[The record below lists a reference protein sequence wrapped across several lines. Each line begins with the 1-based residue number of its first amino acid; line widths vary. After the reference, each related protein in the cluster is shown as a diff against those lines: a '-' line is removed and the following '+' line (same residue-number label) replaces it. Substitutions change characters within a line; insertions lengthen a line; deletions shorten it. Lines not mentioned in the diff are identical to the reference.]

1 MIVLGTRHHYL
12 PTYILICNAKI
23 QQIIEDCKDKF
34 SRLLSGS
41 IFEVILNHLC
51 YYGSTNNGKKPKS
64 IGTTRR
70 KLTIIGK
77 TASCWIEKKNE
88 RTPDDRAGYF
98 T

>member
-34 SRLLSGS
+34 SRLPSTS

-51 YYGSTNNGKKPKS
+51 YYGSTNNGKKPKP
-64 IGTTRR
+64 IGTRR

-77 TASCWIEKKNE
+77 TAAAAGSKE